1 VARVV
6 TEEPLLRAT
15 GIVKNYHALRPLRLA
30 ALNVGPG
37 DIVSLDGLDA
47 AAAELFV
54 GLVTGALLPDEG
66 EIALFGRSTRDV
78 DDSAAW
84 LAMLDGVGILTD
96 RAVLIS
102 QFSIEQNLA
111 MPFTLEI
118 DPVAAAVRLQVEA
131 LARDVG
137 LRAADLATPVSG
149 APGDMVARV
158 RLARALA
165 LGPRLL
171 LAEHPSAT
179 VPRDAVRT
187 FAGDMRRVADA
198 RQLAVVAVTA
208 DAEFAAAL
216 GGTRLTLDPA
226 TGIVRSHSTWRK
238 LFGR

>member
-1 VARVV
+1 MARVV
-6 TEEPLLRAT
+6 TEAPLLRAK
-15 GIVKNYHALRPLRLA
+15 GIVKSYHALRPLRMASLD
-30 ALNVGPG
+30 VGPG
-37 DIVSLDGLDA
+37 DVVSLDGLDA

-66 EIALFGRSTRDV
+66 EMALFGRSTRDV
-78 DDSAAW
+78 EDSDAW

-102 QFSIEQNLA
+102 QFSVEQNLA

-118 DPVAAAVRLQVEA
+118 DPVTADVGPQVAA

-137 LRAADLATPVSG
+137 LQASDLATPVARATS
-149 APGDMVARV
+149 DIVARV

-179 VPRDAVRT
+179 LPRDAVRA

-198 RQLAVVAVTA
+198 RRLAVVAVTA

-226 TGIVRSHSTWRK
+226 TGVLRPHSAWRK
-238 LFGR
+238 LFGI